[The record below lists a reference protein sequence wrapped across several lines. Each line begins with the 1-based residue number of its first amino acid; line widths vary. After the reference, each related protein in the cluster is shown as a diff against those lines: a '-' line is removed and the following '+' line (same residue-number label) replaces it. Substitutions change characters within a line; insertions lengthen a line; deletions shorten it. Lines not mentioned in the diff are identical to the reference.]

1 MLLLA
6 GCATPGEVS
15 DVVRIQETK
24 AEGGTPFTKALTDE
38 YRAYAKHESEEEY
51 EWDHAAIYARKGLKT
66 AKGGV
71 VPPEE
76 ISTWEVP
83 EGRLGE
89 VTDARK
95 RLMGYLANGAIERVP
110 AAMAKAQVMF
120 DCWIEEEAEG
130 DSKSNCRSVFL
141 ATEPKLKFT
150 KVAAPAP
157 MPAPK
162 PKPMPEVLP
171 PLPAPFIVYFAF
183 DKSDLDGK
191 AMAVIKDA
199 AEAQDTTKSTRV
211 VITGHTDLAGD
222 KGYNVGLSLAR
233 VVAVGNA
240 LVKEGVARSLLV
252 DSWLGEEKP
261 RVSTSDGQREA
272 ENRRVE
278 ITLKR

>member
-1 MLLLA
+1 MWALTGLVRAVPCHAAQRRLYVPSETMA
-6 GCATPGEVS
+6 ACGLSEGEVFAG
-15 DVVRIQETK
+15 RY
-24 AEGGTPFTKALTDE
+24 TPAL
-38 YRAYAKHESEEEY
+38 
-51 EWDHAAIYARKGLKT
+51 
-66 AKGGV
+66 
-71 VPPEE
+71 
-76 ISTWEVP
+76 
-83 EGRLGE
+83 
-89 VTDARK
+89 
-95 RLMGYLANGAIERVP
+95 
-110 AAMAKAQVMF
+110 
-120 DCWIEEEAEG
+120 
-130 DSKSNCRSVFL
+130 
-141 ATEPKLKFT
+141 
-150 KVAAPAP
+150 
-157 MPAPK
+157 
-162 PKPMPEVLP
+162 
-171 PLPAPFIVYFAF
+171 
-183 DKSDLDGK
+183 GK